1 MFEKAKGLKYARLF
15 TKNVGPWGFLLFD
28 EKMFFVSHFY
38 VKKNSCEIFHICFQ
52 HIILYI
58 FISTV
63 VFLYKKVNIYKD
75 LYYFTLKY

>member
-63 VFLYKKVNIYKD
+63 IFFLIKQLKFIRIY
-75 LYYFTLKY
+75 FFSF